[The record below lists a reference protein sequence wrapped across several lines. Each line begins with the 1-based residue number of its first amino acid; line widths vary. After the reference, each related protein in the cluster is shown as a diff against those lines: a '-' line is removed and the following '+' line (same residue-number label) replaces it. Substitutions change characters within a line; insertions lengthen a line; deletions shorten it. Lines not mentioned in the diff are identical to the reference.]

1 MKCIHCGAE
10 NAEDAVY
17 CCACGK
23 RLDGNVD
30 CPKCGHLMKEGSSY
44 CSYCGAKLGKK
55 EDHRL
60 GESARKAISYIG
72 FGLSCLLA
80 LLSFVFAFLVG
91 GKVSAEGQTAYY
103 DLYYFLGDVYDL
115 LSVEK
120 VRGYGLAGPIMAS
133 ITMIVGLLASAGV
146 AGYFAYSAYK
156 AIKGKRLRLLGP
168 ATLSYVTFAL
178 FACAFLLM
186 GGQGLTSE
194 RMTIAISLNGP
205 TVAMLATGAVLL
217 LIIFAFD
224 LLANFGGE
232 ELARRAKFSLV
243 GLGMLSLLLLC
254 SGMMSL
260 GVFSYGD
267 SSGTFGSSVN
277 TGITGLFTDVLYSLA
292 VTNSLS
298 SERFAEFNIYFY
310 VSLILTIAMWLAA
323 LSAMGLVG
331 YAAISA
337 LSEGEK
343 TRDRLP
349 NLCLAISGLTV
360 GFGALR
366 LIQDV
371 VLGLYIGQSNAD
383 GKILVTNAIVVIV
396 IGAVALGLSIFA
408 KVAYKPKDEARIAQ

>member
-60 GESARKAISYIG
+60 GESARKTVSYIG

-80 LLSFVFAFLVG
+80 LLSFIFAFLIG

-103 DLYYFLGDVYDL
+103 DLYYFLGDVYDV
-115 LSVEK
+115 LSVEQ

-186 GGQGLTSE
+186 GGQGVTSE
-194 RMTIAISLNGP
+194 RTTIAISLNGP

-217 LIIFAFD
+217 LIVFAFD

-232 ELARRAKFSLV
+232 ELARRAKFSLI

-260 GVFSYGD
+260 GAFSYGD
-267 SSGTFGSSVN
+267 SSGTFGTVIN
-277 TGITGLFTDVLYSLA
+277 TGITGLFTDVLYNLA
-292 VTNSLS
+292 AAYYMS
-298 SERFAEFNIYFY
+298 SELFAEFNIYFY
-310 VSLILTIAMWLAA
+310 VSLIMSIVMWLAA

-331 YAAISA
+331 YVANSA
-337 LSEGEK
+337 LSESEK
-343 TRDRLP
+343 TRGRLP

-360 GFGALR
+360 GYGALR

-371 VLGLYIGQSNAD
+371 VLGLYIGKNSSD
-383 GKILVTNAIVVIV
+383 GQIVVTNAIVVIV

-408 KVAYKPKDEARIAQ
+408 KVAYKPKDEARKA

>member
-60 GESARKAISYIG
+60 GESARKTVSYIG

-80 LLSFVFAFLVG
+80 LLSFIFAFLIG

-115 LSVEK
+115 LSVEQ

-168 ATLSYVTFAL
+168 ATLSYVTFVL

-186 GGQGLTSE
+186 GGQGYTSE
-194 RMTIAISLNGP
+194 RTTIAISLSGP

-217 LIIFAFD
+217 LMVFAFD

-232 ELARRAKFSLV
+232 ELARRAKLSLI

-260 GVFSYGD
+260 GAFSYGD

-277 TGITGLFTDVLYSLA
+277 TGISGLFTDVLYNLA

-310 VSLILTIAMWLAA
+310 VSLLLTIFMWLAA

-331 YAAISA
+331 YAANSA
-337 LSEGEK
+337 LSEGKK

-349 NLCLAISGLTV
+349 DLCLAISGLTV

-408 KVAYKPKDEARIAQ
+408 KVAYKHKEQARKAQ

>member
-60 GESARKAISYIG
+60 GESARKTVSYIG

-80 LLSFVFAFLVG
+80 LLSFIFAFLIG
-91 GKVSAEGQTAYY
+91 GKVSAQGQTAYY
-103 DLYYFLGDVYDL
+103 DLYYFLGDVYDV
-115 LSVEK
+115 LSVEQ

-178 FACAFLLM
+178 LACAFLLV
-186 GGQGLTSE
+186 GGQGVTSE
-194 RMTIAISLNGP
+194 RTTIAISLNGP

-232 ELARRAKFSLV
+232 ELARRAKFSLI
-243 GLGMLSLLLLC
+243 GLGTLSLLLLC

-260 GVFSYGD
+260 GAFSYGD
-267 SSGTFGSSVN
+267 SSGTFGTTIN
-277 TGITGLFTDVLYSLA
+277 TGICGLFTDVLYNLA
-292 VTNSLS
+292 ATYYMS

-310 VSLILTIAMWLAA
+310 VSLIMTIVMWLAA

-331 YAAISA
+331 YVANSA
-337 LSEGEK
+337 LSESEK

-396 IGAVALGLSIFA
+396 IGAIALGLSIFA
-408 KVAYKPKDEARIAQ
+408 KVAYKPKDEARKAQ

>member
-10 NAEDAVY
+10 NAEDAIY

-60 GESARKAISYIG
+60 GESARKTVSYIG
-72 FGLSCLLA
+72 FGFSCLLA
-80 LLSFVFAFLVG
+80 LLSFIFAFLIG

-103 DLYYFLGDVYDL
+103 DLYYFLGDVYDVL
-115 LSVEK
+115 EVEQ

-133 ITMIVGLLASAGV
+133 ITMVLGLLASVGAT
-146 AGYFAYSAYK
+146 AYFAYSAYK

-186 GGQGLTSE
+186 GGQGVTIE
-194 RMTIAISLNGP
+194 RTTIAISLNGP

-217 LIIFAFD
+217 LMVFAFD

-232 ELARRAKFSLV
+232 ELARRAKFSLI

-260 GVFSYGD
+260 GAFSYGD
-267 SSGTFGSSVN
+267 SSGTFGTVIN
-277 TGITGLFTDVLYSLA
+277 TGICGLFTDVLYNLA
-292 VTNSLS
+292 ATYYMS
-298 SERFAEFNIYFY
+298 SELFAEFNIYFY
-310 VSLILTIAMWLAA
+310 VSLIMSIVMWLAA

-331 YAAISA
+331 YAANSA
-337 LSEGEK
+337 LSDSEK
-343 TRDRLP
+343 TRLRLP
-349 NLCLAISGLTV
+349 NLCLTISGLTV

-371 VLGLYIGQSNAD
+371 VLGLYIGQNSSD
-383 GKILVTNAIVVIV
+383 GQIVVTNAIVVIV
-396 IGAVALGLSIFA
+396 IGAIALGLSIFA
-408 KVAYKPKDEARIAQ
+408 KVAYKHKEQARKAQ

>member
-1 MKCIHCGAE
+1 MKCIHCGAD
-10 NAEDAVY
+10 NAEDAIY

-60 GESARKAISYIG
+60 GESARKTVSYIG

-80 LLSFVFAFLVG
+80 LLSFIFAFLIG

-103 DLYYFLGDVYDL
+103 DLYYFLGDVYDVL
-115 LSVEK
+115 EVEQ

-133 ITMIVGLLASAGV
+133 ITMVLGLLASVGAT
-146 AGYFAYSAYK
+146 AYFAYSAYK

-186 GGQGLTSE
+186 GGQGFTSE
-194 RMTIAISLNGP
+194 RTTIAISLNGP

-217 LIIFAFD
+217 LMVFAFD

-232 ELARRAKFSLV
+232 ELARRAKLSLI

-260 GVFSYGD
+260 GAFSYGD
-267 SSGTFGSSVN
+267 SSGTFGTVIN
-277 TGITGLFTDVLYSLA
+277 TGICGLFTDVLYNLA
-292 VTNSLS
+292 ATYFMS
-298 SERFAEFNIYFY
+298 SELFAEFNIYFY
-310 VSLILTIAMWLAA
+310 VSLIMSIVMWLAA

-331 YAAISA
+331 YAANSA
-337 LSEGEK
+337 LSDSEK
-343 TRDRLP
+343 TRGRLP

-360 GFGALR
+360 GYGALR

-371 VLGLYIGQSNAD
+371 VLGLYIGQNSSD
-383 GKILVTNAIVVIV
+383 GQIVVTNAIVVIV
-396 IGAVALGLSIFA
+396 IGAIALGLSIFA
-408 KVAYKPKDEARIAQ
+408 KLATKPKPKAEAAE

>member
-60 GESARKAISYIG
+60 GESARKTVSYIG

-80 LLSFVFAFLVG
+80 LMSFIFAFLIG

-103 DLYYFLGDVYDL
+103 DLYYFLGDVYDV
-115 LSVEK
+115 LSVEQ

-133 ITMIVGLLASAGV
+133 ITMVLGLLASVGAT
-146 AGYFAYSAYK
+146 AYFAYSAYK

-168 ATLSYVTFAL
+168 ATLSYVTFVL

-186 GGQGLTSE
+186 GGQGFTSE
-194 RMTIAISLNGP
+194 RTTIAISLNGP

-217 LIIFAFD
+217 LMVFAFD

-232 ELARRAKFSLV
+232 ELARRAKLSLI

-260 GVFSYGD
+260 GAFSYGD
-267 SSGTFGSSVN
+267 SSGNFGTVAN
-277 TGITGLFTDVLYSLA
+277 TGISGLFTDVLYNLA
-292 VTNSLS
+292 ATYYMS
-298 SERFAEFNIYFY
+298 SELFAEFNIYFY
-310 VSLILTIAMWLAA
+310 VSLLLTIFMWLAA

-331 YAAISA
+331 YAAVSA

-343 TRDRLP
+343 ACGRLP
-349 NLCLAISGLTV
+349 NLCLTISGLTV
-360 GFGALR
+360 GYGALR

-371 VLGLYIGQSNAD
+371 VLGLYIGKNSEY
-383 GKILVTNAIVVIV
+383 GEVVVTNAIVVIV
-396 IGAVALGLSIFA
+396 IGSVLLGLSIFA
-408 KVAYKPKDEARIAQ
+408 KLATKPKPEAKAAK

>member
-10 NAEDAVY
+10 NAEDAIY

-55 EDHRL
+55 EDHCL

-80 LLSFVFAFLVG
+80 LLSFVFAFLIG
-91 GKVSAEGQTAYY
+91 GKASAEGQTAHY

-115 LSVEK
+115 LSFEQ

-168 ATLSYVTFAL
+168 AALSYVTFAL
-178 FACAFLLM
+178 FACAFLLI
-186 GGQGLTSE
+186 GGQGVTSE
-194 RMTIAISLNGP
+194 RTTIAISLNGP
-205 TVAMLATGAVLL
+205 TIAMLATGAVLL
-217 LIIFAFD
+217 LMVFAFD

-232 ELARRAKFSLV
+232 ELARRAKLSLI

-260 GVFSYGD
+260 GAFSYGD
-267 SSGTFGSSVN
+267 SSGTFGTVIN
-277 TGITGLFTDVLYSLA
+277 TGICGLFTDVLYNLA
-292 VTNSLS
+292 ATYFMS
-298 SERFAEFNIYFY
+298 SELFAEFNIYFY
-310 VSLILTIAMWLAA
+310 VSLIMSILMWLAA

-331 YAAISA
+331 YAAVSA
-337 LSEGEK
+337 LSDSEK

-360 GFGALR
+360 GYGALR

-371 VLGLYIGQSNAD
+371 VLGLYIGQNSSD
-383 GKILVTNAIVVIV
+383 GQIVVTNAIVVIV
-396 IGAVALGLSIFA
+396 IGAIALGLSIFA
-408 KVAYKPKDEARIAQ
+408 KLATKPKPEAEAAK

>member
-10 NAEDAVY
+10 NAEDAIY

-60 GESARKAISYIG
+60 GESARKTVSYIG

-80 LLSFVFAFLVG
+80 LLCLIFAFLIG

-103 DLYYFLGDVYDL
+103 DLYYFLGDVYDVL
-115 LSVEK
+115 EVEQ

-133 ITMIVGLLASAGV
+133 ITMVLGLLASVGAT
-146 AGYFAYSAYK
+146 AYFAYSAYK

-186 GGQGLTSE
+186 GGQGFTSE
-194 RMTIAISLNGP
+194 RTTIAISLNGP

-217 LIIFAFD
+217 LMVFAFD

-232 ELARRAKFSLV
+232 ELARRAKLSLI

-260 GVFSYGD
+260 GAFSYGD
-267 SSGTFGSSVN
+267 SSGTFGTVIN
-277 TGITGLFTDVLYSLA
+277 TGICGLFTDVLYNLA
-292 VTNSLS
+292 ATYFMS
-298 SERFAEFNIYFY
+298 SELFAEFNIYFY
-310 VSLILTIAMWLAA
+310 VSLIMSIVMWLAA

-331 YAAISA
+331 YVANSA
-337 LSEGEK
+337 LSDSEK
-343 TRDRLP
+343 TRLRLP

-360 GFGALR
+360 GYGALR

-371 VLGLYIGQSNAD
+371 VLGLYIGQNSSD
-383 GKILVTNAIVVIV
+383 GQIVVTNAIVVIV
-396 IGAVALGLSIFA
+396 IGAIALGLSIFA
-408 KVAYKPKDEARIAQ
+408 KLATKPKPEAEAAE

>member
-60 GESARKAISYIG
+60 GESARKTVSYIG

-80 LLSFVFAFLVG
+80 LLSFIFAFLIG

-103 DLYYFLGDVYDL
+103 DLYYFLGDVYDVL
-115 LSVEK
+115 EVEQ

-133 ITMIVGLLASAGV
+133 ITMALGLLASVGAT
-146 AGYFAYSAYK
+146 AYFAYSAYK

-186 GGQGLTSE
+186 GGQGFTSE
-194 RMTIAISLNGP
+194 RTTIAISLNGP

-217 LIIFAFD
+217 LMVFAFD

-232 ELARRAKFSLV
+232 ELARRAKFSLI

-260 GVFSYGD
+260 GAFSYGD
-267 SSGTFGSSVN
+267 SSGTFGTVIN
-277 TGITGLFTDVLYSLA
+277 TGICGLFTDVLYNLA
-292 VTNSLS
+292 ATYYMS
-298 SERFAEFNIYFY
+298 SELFAEFNIYFY
-310 VSLILTIAMWLAA
+310 VSLIMSIVMWLAA

-331 YAAISA
+331 YAANSA

-343 TRDRLP
+343 TRGRLP
-349 NLCLAISGLTV
+349 NLCLTISGLTV

-371 VLGLYIGQSNAD
+371 VLGLYIGQNSSD
-383 GKILVTNAIVVIV
+383 GQIVVTNAIVVIV
-396 IGAVALGLSIFA
+396 IGAIALGLSIFA
-408 KVAYKPKDEARIAQ
+408 KLATKPKAEAEAAE